1 MISNSSRKFGQPFIK
16 EDLLYTKGFFS
27 EQAVNADKE
36 NAYKTAFIPWRPHR
50 TQMPLPLNTSGVT
63 GGKAGYKIKIHTLQA
78 KQFETYKG
86 SIFYRL
92 IDSFYFMMLKK
103 VENVDTI

>member
-1 MISNSSRKFGQPFIK
+1 MISNSSWKFGQPFIK

-27 EQAVNADKE
+27 VQAVNADKE
-36 NAYKTAFIPWRPHR
+36 NAYKMAFIPWRAHR
-50 TQMPLPLNTSGVT
+50 TQMPLPLYTRSAT

-103 VENVDTI
+103 VESVDTI